1 MFSKLSPI
9 SILRSLLWIFVKK
22 MLVRNMWKV
31 YTRPT
36 SASDF
41 FTLYRVNL
49 FFFNQKSKEY
59 DELHHFPMYIIGQ
72 FVDF

>member
-1 MFSKLSPI
+1 MFTLDLSEK
-9 SILRSLLWIFVKK
+9 KK

-41 FTLYRVNL
+41 LGRKIPKTLK
-49 FFFNQKSKEY
+49 FAIQKILYKLSIFK
-59 DELHHFPMYIIGQ
+59 
-72 FVDF
+72 V